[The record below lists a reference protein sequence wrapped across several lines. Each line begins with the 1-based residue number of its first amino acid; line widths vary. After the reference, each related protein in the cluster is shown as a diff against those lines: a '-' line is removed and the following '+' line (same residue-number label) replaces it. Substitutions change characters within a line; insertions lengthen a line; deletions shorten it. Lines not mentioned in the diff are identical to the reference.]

1 MFAFYISFYKPFPPT
16 LLESYVN
23 ESGLGTIAFGFSR
36 YHRPPVEE
44 QLSVLLVCD
53 FIGVHVNHMKW
64 AKTKELHGK
73 ILAPSSADPKKKE

>member
-1 MFAFYISFYKPFPPT
+1 M
-16 LLESYVN
+16 
-23 ESGLGTIAFGFSR
+23 
-36 YHRPPVEE
+36 EE

-73 ILAPSSADPKKKE
+73 ILAPSSADPKNKE